1 MQKLLNMLLATEE
14 IILNAIQSRTSDTDN
29 NVSSISIDQKILKK
43 QRDYHQAAVVCC
55 SWMIIF

>member
-29 NVSSISIDQKILKK
+29 NVSSISIDSNFEEIQLSCNFF
-43 QRDYHQAAVVCC
+43 Y
-55 SWMIIF
+55 